1 MADVAISCLAARY
14 CKMLINIEYL
24 RCSMSIGLYKFEL
37 QCWRFPR
44 QGFALPRNDILD
56 GAVQQCDK
64 HQFDYCNLNKNLCNC
79 IPPVGKCQ
87 PFPILLAG
95 ESPFSTV
102 ESPLSPYG

>member
-56 GAVQQCDK
+56 GAVQQCVK
-64 HQFDYCNLNKNLCNC
+64 HQF
-79 IPPVGKCQ
+79 VRFGKKAAGVPL
-87 PFPILLAG
+87 PFC
-95 ESPFSTV
+95 V
-102 ESPLSPYG
+102 H